1 VDRQIKNKVTKLENA
16 NIKKGETGRKA
27 RGDFQISRGRR
38 RQIATIRSAT
48 TSKRLK
54 KQIKTKG
61 IMTFEHQRIQIATMR
76 ETRIQHI
83 KITVQIHL
91 KGRLGLLLRPHYCAV
106 TDSNNKSSNNSNS
119 NDKPTTK
126 THQGYRVESIQ
137 SVSPLS
143 GKLQVGDVVSHWN
156 SSPLS
161 NVDAEGLHKIIAAS
175 QDLGNFVLN
184 VKRMAEVPHKKD
196 PVLVVAQ
203 HKNPKTNT
211 PAPAPAPAS
220 TKKKKK
226 RKKTKIIPSKPV
238 PDIIEK
244 RSVGPAK
251 APIVA
256 DVVPPPVS
264 AVTNVQNNTSRM
276 GNRNSISG
284 NANCAVLTSI
294 ATEIKKTGMGSA
306 KPVAPARPTAMSTI
320 VSDIAKPQ
328 NIALCLGVNGPQPAM
343 STIVSDL
350 AKHQNIAPCL
360 GVNGPQRVIQEGPYS
375 ALMAEKKRLVPNSV
389 SVATRDSQL
398 KMIVGDG
405 AVQPSASASNE
416 KVPRSPEKVQQLS
429 SLDFKNSFRRDD
441 LELIEAQTS
450 VSGSI
455 GVVLQK
461 EVKSCKEYVVKN
473 VLATSPFYKQINCG
487 DHLVYFDWVLL
498 NDLSP
503 DDFRNLVKKTRKDML
518 QVVVRRANPPM
529 RPAGE
534 ELKYLVEALPRIK
547 TDGEARMRQATED
560 KTKRHTEA
568 QSLLAEEEAKRRA
581 EAEARV
587 KAAEEA
593 RLRQAAKEEE
603 EAKIRAEAEARVK
616 AAAEEG
622 AKGCAGA
629 QSMFGVAQR
638 ETKTPTWS
646 IGASSKTI
654 NLPNMKQNESLG
666 LVLKYNHQVKGL
678 LVLDVSETSTLVG
691 TIIAG
696 DLFTHLNSKSLE
708 NCIGQE
714 FMYRIKKSKKNLL
727 IVRHV
732 LHHEVLIKDSSE
744 QRSGL
749 IQVNLSSYTSPK
761 RKTCGSS
768 VLNFGCKPTSEGLI
782 VTEID
787 SYNTGLT
794 GIRQGDLVIEY
805 GGQSTK
811 LSRSIDIKEMS
822 VTTVAD
828 TDEIVYRQTKDNMN
842 VQERETTEGSVSARI
857 ISKIR
862 TNVPTSP
869 KAVEATPQTFAK
881 VFKPS
886 QLPHIRVNALP
897 VCHAFVVG
905 DPVSERLADK
915 KNKSIQDS
923 VMLRHVRGKRK
934 LRAAYKSAKKLKKP
948 NTTRAAQDLPDGWTE
963 EVHKRGDSGSI
974 YKYYFS
980 PAMKFKFRTKRS
992 VLMFID
998 SLEITNGD
1006 ENSAYDLIKEKLR

>member
-1 VDRQIKNKVTKLENA
+1 M
-16 NIKKGETGRKA
+16 KA
-27 RGDFQISRGRR
+27 
-38 RQIATIRSAT
+38 
-48 TSKRLK
+48 
-54 KQIKTKG
+54 
-61 IMTFEHQRIQIATMR
+61 
-76 ETRIQHI
+76 
-83 KITVQIHL
+83 
-91 KGRLGLLLRPHYCAV
+91 
-106 TDSNNKSSNNSNS
+106 
-119 NDKPTTK
+119 
-126 THQGYRVESIQ
+126 
-137 SVSPLS
+137 
-143 GKLQVGDVVSHWN
+143 
-156 SSPLS
+156 
-161 NVDAEGLHKIIAAS
+161 AE
-175 QDLGNFVLN
+175 
-184 VKRMAEVPHKKD
+184 
-196 PVLVVAQ
+196 
-203 HKNPKTNT
+203 
-211 PAPAPAPAS
+211 
-220 TKKKKK
+220 
-226 RKKTKIIPSKPV
+226 
-238 PDIIEK
+238 
-244 RSVGPAK
+244 
-251 APIVA
+251 
-256 DVVPPPVS
+256 
-264 AVTNVQNNTSRM
+264 
-276 GNRNSISG
+276 
-284 NANCAVLTSI
+284 
-294 ATEIKKTGMGSA
+294 
-306 KPVAPARPTAMSTI
+306 
-320 VSDIAKPQ
+320 
-328 NIALCLGVNGPQPAM
+328 
-343 STIVSDL
+343 
-350 AKHQNIAPCL
+350 
-360 GVNGPQRVIQEGPYS
+360 
-375 ALMAEKKRLVPNSV
+375 
-389 SVATRDSQL
+389 
-398 KMIVGDG
+398 
-405 AVQPSASASNE
+405 
-416 KVPRSPEKVQQLS
+416 
-429 SLDFKNSFRRDD
+429 
-441 LELIEAQTS
+441 
-450 VSGSI
+450 
-455 GVVLQK
+455 
-461 EVKSCKEYVVKN
+461 
-473 VLATSPFYKQINCG
+473 
-487 DHLVYFDWVLL
+487 
-498 NDLSP
+498 
-503 DDFRNLVKKTRKDML
+503 
-518 QVVVRRANPPM
+518 
-529 RPAGE
+529 
-534 ELKYLVEALPRIK
+534 
-547 TDGEARMRQATED
+547 EARLRQAARE
-560 KTKRHTEA
+560 
-568 QSLLAEEEAKRRA
+568 EEEAKRRA

-593 RLRQAAKEEE
+593 RLRQAAKEEEAKRRAEAEARVKAAEEARLRQAAKEEEE

-666 LVLKYNHQVKGL
+666 LVLKYNDQVKGL

>member
-1 VDRQIKNKVTKLENA
+1 
-16 NIKKGETGRKA
+16 
-27 RGDFQISRGRR
+27 
-38 RQIATIRSAT
+38 
-48 TSKRLK
+48 
-54 KQIKTKG
+54 
-61 IMTFEHQRIQIATMR
+61 M
-76 ETRIQHI
+76 
-83 KITVQIHL
+83 
-91 KGRLGLLLRPHYCAV
+91 
-106 TDSNNKSSNNSNS
+106 
-119 NDKPTTK
+119 
-126 THQGYRVESIQ
+126 
-137 SVSPLS
+137 
-143 GKLQVGDVVSHWN
+143 GDVVSHWN

-503 DDFRNLVKKTRKDML
+503 DDFRNLVKKTRKDIL
-518 QVVVRRANPPM
+518 QVVVRRTNPPM

-547 TDGEARMRQATED
+547 TDGEAIMRQATED

-581 EAEARV
+581 EAKARVKAAEETRLRQAAREEEAKRRAEAEARV

-593 RLRQAAKEEE
+593 RLRQAAKEEEAKRRAEAEARVKAAEEARLRQAAKEEEE

-666 LVLKYNHQVKGL
+666 LVLKYNDQVKGL